1 MAEMIRI
8 NTRVSPE
15 MMDWMDKR
23 SEETGIPKS
32 TIIMLALEDYRKQHQ
47 ALDMVSVLGDLV
59 VRLENIEKKI
69 GE

>member
-1 MAEMIRI
+1 MIRI